1 MHLMSD
7 QKIFD
12 MVKASVKL
20 LAAPPAEQERWLAE
34 NHFPVDELALQ
45 LDDDI
50 PACLPR
56 LMQANLI
63 SPTAE
68 ETLRAL
74 DEALTSFSGPVNA
87 VLWTEEALY
96 DAEQWQHV
104 RALARRALA
113 QMGNTD
119 LAADSDY

>member
-1 MHLMSD
+1 MMSD
-7 QKIFD
+7 QKVFD

-20 LAAPPAEQERWLAE
+20 LAAPPAEQEHWLAE

-63 SPTAE
+63 SPTTE
-68 ETLRAL
+68 EILRAL

-87 VLWTEEALY
+87 ALWTEEALY
-96 DAEQWQHV
+96 DAEQWQYV
-104 RALARRALA
+104 RELARRALA
-113 QMGNTD
+113 QMGNAN
-119 LAADSDY
+119 LKADSD